1 MIMKLHH
8 IDGHIQTILLAEY
21 PDKLLLL
28 DGCCRSDVAM
38 LKLFITQNLQRP
50 FSDLALIVVTH
61 IPAPLEDARFRKPE
75 RVIIKAHFLLMVI
88 PLKTNV
94 TTNMFYSVFPEGL
107 VYKSFML
114 RY

>member
-1 MIMKLHH
+1 
-8 IDGHIQTILLAEY
+8 
-21 PDKLLLL
+21 
-28 DGCCRSDVAM
+28 
-38 LKLFITQNLQRP
+38 
-50 FSDLALIVVTH
+50 
-61 IPAPLEDARFRKPE
+61 
-75 RVIIKAHFLLMVI
+75 AHFLLMVI